1 VAGSTLLINERI
13 SENDYKDNDEK
24 REEQKKL
31 DLDTN
36 LCNHP
41 SGNGIR
47 LGKFLEIKC
56 FRK

>member
-1 VAGSTLLINERI
+1 LLINERI
-13 SENDYKDNDEK
+13 SENNYKDIDEK

-36 LCNHP
+36 ICHNP
-41 SGNGIR
+41 SKCGIR